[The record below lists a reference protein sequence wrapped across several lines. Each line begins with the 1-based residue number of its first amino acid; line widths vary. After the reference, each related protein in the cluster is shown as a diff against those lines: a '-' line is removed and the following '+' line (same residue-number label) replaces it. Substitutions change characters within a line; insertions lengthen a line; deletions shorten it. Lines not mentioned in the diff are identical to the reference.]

1 MPAWRLEGRLRVYG
15 STDIDLGIVNIRVG
29 FVQLEPIEF
38 VVMRLRRIAT
48 ARLLADEVL
57 QHGLA

>member
-1 MPAWRLEGRLRVYG
+1 MPTWRLEVRLRVYG

-29 FVQLEPIEF
+29 FVQLDPIEF

-48 ARLLADEVL
+48 ARL
-57 QHGLA
+57 